1 MSEAASLRKIRN
13 LIEARKLL
21 DRWERSGEPFGVWCR
36 QQGISYR
43 SLAAYK
49 RYRHPPSPTDEKTDD
64 AAIQFVELQLD
75 PASPPTARY
84 AIRLPNG
91 RAIECDAAFQDG
103 HIQRLLALVE
113 TC

>member
-1 MSEAASLRKIRN
+1 MSEAAPLRKIRN

-21 DRWERSGEPFGVWCR
+21 DHWERSGEPFGVWCR

-49 RYRHPPSPTDEKTDD
+49 RYRHPPTPTDKKADGP
-64 AAIQFVELQLD
+64 AIEFVELQLA
-75 PASPPTARY
+75 PAPPTVARY
-84 AIRLPNG
+84 AIRLQNG
-91 RAIECDAAFQDG
+91 RAIELGPAFRDDD
-103 HIQRLLALVE
+103 IQRLIALVE